1 MPCSEA
7 LQASATRPAA
17 RRSRSRAALRAL
29 LALALLLAASLAGAH
44 KASDSYLQITA
55 APGQLDVRWD
65 IALRDLDVAL
75 DLDSDADGKL
85 TWGEVRA
92 AWPRIEAYALR
103 RLAIEGCPLA
113 SVGRG
118 LERRNDGAYAV
129 LMLRSSCTL
138 PAGTPRISYGLFADV
153 DPTHRGIAKVQRPG
167 QEVALSVLEPTA
179 AMAAPASAAAPA
191 SEAAS
196 GVATSSSTACVVG
209 RCVVRDDVGPRA
221 LGVPPR
227 GRAPHPHRLRP
238 RPLPAL
244 PAPAVGDAQDAA
256 PAGSRSSG
264 SAQAVWPV
272 VGIVS
277 AFTVAHSITLG
288 LAALKLVSLTPAFI
302 EPAIAA
308 TIVLAALDNVLPIFP
323 VRRVVVTFFF
333 GLIHGF
339 GFAGVLAELNLPRAD
354 FAWALLQFNLGLE
367 VGQLVIVAV
376 ATSVLFGLR
385 RWRGYPRVVIGAGS
399 ARGDRDRRRVADRTN
414 RQRLDPAVLRP
425 LLYNARN
432 STPQERER
440 HDGYDT
446 ANYHPRSGGCRPPR
460 VPASA
465 TSSCSN
471 EKRGRSALFSLL
483 GVCS

>member
-7 LQASATRPAA
+7 
-17 RRSRSRAALRAL
+17 SRAFGRRTAWHRAL
-29 LALALLLAASLAGAH
+29 HAVVSLALLLSTGLADAH

-75 DLDSDADGKL
+75 DLDSDADGQL

-92 AWPRIEAYALR
+92 AWPRIEAYAVQ
-103 RLAIEGCPLA
+103 RLAIDGCPLA
-113 SVGRG
+113 ALGRA

-138 PAGTPRISYGLFADV
+138 PAGSPRISYGLFADV

-167 QEVALSVLEPTA
+167 QAVTLSVLEPSA
-179 AMAAPASAAAPA
+179 AMGGTASRSAAAAGSAPASGPAP
-191 SEAAS
+191 STSPAAS
-196 GVATSSSTACVVG
+196 SVDAGALVA
-209 RCVVRDDVGPRA
+209 P
-221 LGVPPR
+221 
-227 GRAPHPHRLRP
+227 
-238 RPLPAL
+238 
-244 PAPAVGDAQDAA
+244 
-256 PAGSRSSG
+256 SSG
-264 SAQAVWPV
+264 RWQFLLEGVRHILTGYDHVLFLLCLLLPSVMRRSAAGWQPVERLGQAVWPV

-277 AFTVAHSITLG
+277 AFTVAHSITLA
-288 LAALKLVSLTPAFI
+288 LAALKVISLTPAFI

-323 VRRVVVTFFF
+323 VRRVVVAFFF

-367 VGQLVIVAV
+367 LGQLAIVAV
-376 ATSVLFGLR
+376 ATSVLFALR

-399 ARGDRDRRRVADRTN
+399 AVAIGIG
-414 RQRLDPAVLRP
+414 VLW
-425 LLYNARN
+425 LI
-432 STPQERER
+432 ERI
-440 HDGYDT
+440 G
-446 ANYHPRSGGCRPPR
+446 NVSILP
-460 VPASA
+460 
-465 TSSCSN
+465 
-471 EKRGRSALFSLL
+471 F
-483 GVCS
+483 

>member
-1 MPCSEA
+1 MIGVSMPCSEA
-7 LQASATRPAA
+7 LATCGAWH
-17 RRSRSRAALRAL
+17 AALRAVV
-29 LALALLLAASLAGAH
+29 ALGLLLATGVAGAH

-55 APGQLDVRWD
+55 APGQLDVSWD

-138 PAGTPRISYGLFADV
+138 SAGMPRISYGLFADV
-153 DPTHRGIAKVQRPG
+153 DPTHRGIAKVQRAG
-167 QEVALSVLEPTA
+167 QGVALSVLEPTA
-179 AMAAPASAAAPA
+179 AMAAAASAPPSAT
-191 SEAAS
+191 EAAS
-196 GVATSSSTACVVG
+196 GVVVSSSTALSSVDAPSRATSAHRRWEFLLEG
-209 RCVVRDDVGPRA
+209 VRHILTGYDHVLFLLCLLLPAVMRR
-221 LGVPPR
+221 VPR
-227 GRAPHPHRLRP
+227 GWQPVERL
-238 RPLPAL
+238 
-244 PAPAVGDAQDAA
+244 G
-256 PAGSRSSG
+256 
-264 SAQAVWPV
+264 QAVWPV

-339 GFAGVLAELNLPRAD
+339 GFAGVLAELSLPRAD

-385 RWRGYPRVVIGAGS
+385 RWRGYPKVVIGAGS
-399 ARGDRDRRRVADRTN
+399 VLAIAIGVVWLIE
-414 RQRLDPAVLRP
+414 RLGNV
-425 LLYNARN
+425 
-432 STPQERER
+432 
-440 HDGYDT
+440 
-446 ANYHPRSGGCRPPR
+446 
-460 VPASA
+460 
-465 TSSCSN
+465 
-471 EKRGRSALFSLL
+471 SLL
-483 GVCS
+483 PF